1 MALDAKEIELKAKAL
16 TKAATQNEPAA
27 NIVSL
32 LKELQTGVKA
42 TEDLLR
48 STRVGII
55 VNKFKQ
61 HKSPEVAR
69 LSSEIVSKWRN
80 EVNKQKASGSP
91 SVSQRSSGSPRPAQ
105 NGTASPAGTTPS
117 DKMSKLSVP
126 PDKRTWKAD
135 GVDINQTSNKIR
147 DSCIGL
153 MYDGLC
159 LNSTESPRAVLSKAC
174 AVEAAAFSALG
185 PETKEQYRTKIRSLY
200 QNLKNKSNPTLR
212 VRVLS
217 NEVTP
222 EQFVKMSH
230 DELKSAE
237 QREQERKIQKE
248 NMDKAM
254 VAQAERSISTSLQCG
269 KCGQR
274 KVTYTEAQTRSA
286 DEPMTLFF
294 LHPQLPNPTHPSPLR
309 RLRLRSPATV
319 LLSHFTA
326 DPLPMVHEHG
336 LPVLA
341 PFLGRT
347 FTGKDGVG
355 RYFELIADLLSF
367 EKMSFDGEDEWIV
380 DTVSMAVSLRGRAR
394 FTWKETGEGWDET
407 FCYRIGLAEDQG
419 KGGGGLK
426 VQEYRVWA
434 DTGAAYLARTHQ
446 LGEVQRELA
455 ERETKK
461 SMERTRSGHGNL
473 MGEGQRVYS
482 GGVRRHRR
490 VTCFM

>member
-1 MALDAKEIELKAKAL
+1 MAMDAKEIELKAKAL

-32 LKELQTGVKA
+32 LKELQSGVKA

-80 EVNKQKASGSP
+80 EVNKHKASGSP

-117 DKMSKLSVP
+117 DKLSKLSVP

-159 LNSTESPRAVLSKAC
+159 LNSTESPRAVLSKAS
-174 AVEAAAFSALG
+174 AVEAAAFNALG

-200 QNLKNKSNPTLR
+200 QNLKNK
-212 VRVLS
+212 
-217 NEVTP
+217 
-222 EQFVKMSH
+222 
-230 DELKSAE
+230 
-237 QREQERKIQKE
+237 KIQKE

-286 DEPMTLFF
+286 DEPMTLFCTCM
-294 LHPQLPNPTHPSPLR
+294 NC
-309 RLRLRSPATV
+309 
-319 LLSHFTA
+319 
-326 DPLPMVHEHG
+326 
-336 LPVLA
+336 
-341 PFLGRT
+341 
-347 FTGKDGVG
+347 GKSW
-355 RYFELIADLLSF
+355 R
-367 EKMSFDGEDEWIV
+367 
-380 DTVSMAVSLRGRAR
+380 
-394 FTWKETGEGWDET
+394 
-407 FCYRIGLAEDQG
+407 Q
-419 KGGGGLK
+419 
-426 VQEYRVWA
+426 
-434 DTGAAYLARTHQ
+434 
-446 LGEVQRELA
+446 
-455 ERETKK
+455 
-461 SMERTRSGHGNL
+461 
-473 MGEGQRVYS
+473 
-482 GGVRRHRR
+482 
-490 VTCFM
+490 